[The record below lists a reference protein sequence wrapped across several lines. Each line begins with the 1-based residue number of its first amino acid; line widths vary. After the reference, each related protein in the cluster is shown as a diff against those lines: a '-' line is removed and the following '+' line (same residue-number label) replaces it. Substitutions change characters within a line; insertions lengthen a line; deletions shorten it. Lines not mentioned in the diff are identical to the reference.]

1 MSRLAPWTR
10 TLRLARALAE
20 RYGQWRAA
28 PRPADLVLRRLPPP
42 VSFRAWHRHTH
53 LTIAPRF
60 ALAFAPGPRAG
71 QAAEAPP
78 LVATSPPPRADRVVG
93 RLLMRT
99 IRLES
104 VQSVG
109 RLARPGLAPAPPAG
123 TPPSPRP
130 AMPPVPRI
138 LPRARGTD
146 AGDAR
151 RPEAEAT
158 LPRAPHY
165 PQAPSPS
172 TWPASH
178 SPGAAPPIDI
188 GRLTDRLVR
197 ELGDRV
203 IAYRERLGRR

>member
-1 MSRLAPWTR
+1 VRL
-10 TLRLARALAE
+10 
-20 RYGQWRAA
+20 
-28 PRPADLVLRRLPPP
+28 
-42 VSFRAWHRHTH
+42 RAWHRHTH

-71 QAAEAPP
+71 QTAEAPP

-151 RPEAEAT
+151 RAEAQAT
-158 LPRAPHY
+158 LPGAPHA
-165 PQAPSPS
+165 PRQAPGSPA
-172 TWPASH
+172 WPASR
-178 SPGAAPPIDI
+178 PPETAPPIDI